1 MLRRLVYSILGLI
14 IMGLPTVAVGDDGF
28 SAWFIDV
35 GQGGATLLHQPGK
48 CAMLVDAGPIGS
60 GTRLNRLFEQ
70 EGVKKLDYVI
80 ITHPHQDHYGG
91 LKSVARKMPI
101 REFSDNGDVNS
112 EERGYEDYSK
122 LQYDLPYS
130 VIGAGDSWMCGDLAV
145 DVLHPTAEYDSGKDY
160 NSRSLALNV
169 SYRGFSLLLMGDL
182 AGAGEKQM
190 LRESPVPLA
199 SVIQLAHHGAGDATS
214 TELLKRVRPTMAVI
228 SVGPNDI
235 GAPSPEVLGRL
246 AESKVR
252 AFRTDIE
259 GTIRLR
265 VAENGNFRMS
275 H

>member
-1 MLRRLVYSILGLI
+1 MLQRFVWVIVGLILGA
-14 IMGLPTVAVGDDGF
+14 PVAVMGAEGF
-28 SAWFIDV
+28 SAWFVDV
-35 GQGGATLLHQPGK
+35 GQGAATLLHQPGK

-60 GTRLNRLFEQ
+60 GTRLNRLFER
-70 EGVKKLDYVI
+70 EGVERLDYVI

-91 LKSVARKMPI
+91 LKSIARKMPI

-112 EERGYEDYSK
+112 EERGFQDYSQ

-145 DVLHPTAEYDSGKDY
+145 DVLHPAAEYDSGKDY

-169 SYRGFSLLLMGDL
+169 SYRGFSLLLMGDV
-182 AGAGEKQM
+182 AGPGEKQM

-199 SVIQLAHHGAGDATS
+199 SVIQLGHHGAEDSTS
-214 TELLKRVRPTMAVI
+214 FELLKRVRPTIAVI
-228 SVGPNDI
+228 SVGPNNI
-235 GAPSPEVLGRL
+235 GAPSPGVLGRL
-246 AESKVR
+246 AENKIR

-259 GTIRLR
+259 GTVRLR
-265 VAENGNFRMS
+265 VAENGNFRVT